1 MCRIVLAV
9 FPERPVMRLQ
19 LLTTAFMLSV
29 VLASAAN
36 ADEPKPG
43 KQVAQEFQ
51 HPTAPESK
59 LGYLIYLPRDYGQA
73 NEPFPLLLFLHG
85 AGERGQEIT
94 KVKRHGPPKLIAEGQ
109 HFPFVVISPQCP
121 EKLRWDPELLLA
133 LLDDIAKK
141 YRIDS
146 TRVYLTG
153 LSMGGSGTWGL
164 IAAAPDRFAAAMPI
178 CGRAADTPIVEQASQ
193 LPVWIVVGDRDNGE
207 LVENCVQ
214 METLL
219 KERKADIKLTIMHG
233 VGHDSWSQT
242 YATPEIYEWM
252 LRHRRT
258 K

>member
-1 MCRIVLAV
+1 
-9 FPERPVMRLQ
+9 MRLQ

-29 VLASAAN
+29 VLASAAH
-36 ADEPKPG
+36 ADEPKAG

-51 HPTAPESK
+51 HPAAPESK
-59 LGYLIYLPRDYGQA
+59 LGYLIYLPRDYGQTQ
-73 NEPFPLLLFLHG
+73 EPSPLLLFLHG
-85 AGERGQEIT
+85 SGERGQEIA
-94 KVKRHGPPKLIAEGQ
+94 KVKKHGPPKLIAAGQ

-121 EKLRWDPELLLA
+121 ENVHWEPELLLA
-133 LLDDIAKK
+133 LLDDVAKK
-141 YRIDS
+141 YQIDS
-146 TRVYLTG
+146 NRIYVTG

-164 IAAAPDRFAAAMPI
+164 IAAAPNRFAAAMPI
-178 CGRAADTPIVEQASQ
+178 CGRAADTAIAEQASQ
-193 LPVWIVVGDRDNGE
+193 LPVWIVVGDRDKAE

-214 METLL
+214 MENLL